1 MAVLCSLLIFLRPII
16 ISFAV
21 VMSYVPLIKRVKPHC
36 LRSYMRLHAMT
47 FPDISILITRQETA
61 VCGNSHVRLRE
72 ILNLKDK
79 SVIRYLMCK
88 VRLLLLHFSIKSA
101 FPQMLNFI
109 KDMIKL

>member
-1 MAVLCSLLIFLRPII
+1 
-16 ISFAV
+16 
-21 VMSYVPLIKRVKPHC
+21 
-36 LRSYMRLHAMT
+36 MT
-47 FPDISILITRQETA
+47 FPDISILITRRETA
-61 VCGNSHVRLRE
+61 VCDNSHVRLRE

-101 FPQMLNFI
+101 FPQMLNLI